1 MLKINKKFGKVSS
14 DKIIKKTIEALK
26 KNGMNAIMVEN
37 SNEAKM
43 KVLELIPKNAEVM
56 NMTSMTID
64 AINISKEINESGNYN
79 SIRNMFAKIDS
90 KDKSEM
96 RRLGAVHDY
105 VVGSVHAITQK
116 GNVMIASATGSQLPS
131 YSYGA
136 GKVIWVVGAQKIV
149 KDFDEGLKRLYE
161 YSFPLEDERAR
172 KAYGMGSGVNKI
184 LIINKEFQPDR
195 ITIII
200 VKEKLGF

>member
-1 MLKINKKFGKVSS
+1 MLKINKKFGKIPD
-14 DKIIKKTIEALK
+14 DKTIKKTIEALK
-26 KNGMNAIMVEN
+26 KNGMNAFIVKN
-37 SNEAKM
+37 GNEAKI

-56 NMTSMTID
+56 NMTSMTLD

-79 SIRNMFAKIDS
+79 SIKNRFAKMDS
-90 KDKSEM
+90 NKNKSEM

-136 GKVIWVVGAQKIV
+136 GKVIWIVGAQKIV
-149 KDFDEGLKRLYE
+149 KDLDEGLKKLY
-161 YSFPLEDERAR
+161 
-172 KAYGMGSGVNKI
+172 
-184 LIINKEFQPDR
+184 
-195 ITIII
+195 
-200 VKEKLGF
+200 